1 MDIKSI
7 INNFH
12 DYFKE
17 ISEAIT
23 QDDLFSFYFGIYNLN
38 YLYFDNAKNLE
49 LLLKEFKL
57 YTDKEIKNSK
67 DEDKPFN
74 LYKLETNNLEK
85 IEACL
90 IEIKQFYIYQEMTC
104 TLPTSKEV
112 NLNFLTLQFMYI
124 LQYTHLLN
132 FLEKSMSIKEF
143 KDILKVKGIIEG
155 ENNDRRKLN

>member
-104 TLPTSKEV
+104 TLPTAKEV
-112 NLNFLTLQFMYI
+112 SLNFLTLQFMYI